1 MKDSISRDKVLSIL
15 EKIEH
20 PEIALSLNELGM
32 IIDAAVEKNEV
43 HVAIALPMIE
53 IPTAVYKAITDLIV
67 NALRKPGITV
77 RPEFFEMTV
86 ENRERF
92 FTLAKANWKGSI

>member
-1 MKDSISRDKVLSIL
+1 MKDSISRNTVLSIL

-20 PEIALSLNELGM
+20 PEIALSLSELGM
-32 IIDAAVEKNEV
+32 IIDAAVEHDQV
-43 HVAIALPMIE
+43 HVAIAVPKIE

-67 NALRKPGITV
+67 NALQKPGITV
-77 RPEFFEMTV
+77 RPQFFEMTV

-92 FTLAKANWKGSI
+92 FALAKANWKSSR

>member
-1 MKDSISRDKVLSIL
+1 MEDLISRDTVLSIL

-32 IIDAAVEKNEV
+32 IIDAAVDNNLV
-43 HVAIALPMIE
+43 RIAIALPKMD
-53 IPTAVYKAITDLIV
+53 IPAAVYKAITDLVV
-67 NALRKPGITV
+67 NALQKPGITIQ
-77 RPEFFEMTV
+77 PEYFEMTA

-92 FTLAKANWKGSI
+92 FELAKANWKGSV